1 MIDVSKLNIKE
12 INAKLVAGEF
22 SAVDLAKYFLE
33 KISAKN
39 GELNAFLEVYDDV
52 LEQAKFADEKIKS
65 GTATLL
71 TGIPIAIKDNILF
84 TGKTASA
91 ASKHHLN

>member
-1 MIDVSKLNIKE
+1 MINISNLNIKE

-33 KISAKN
+33 KIATKN

-52 LEQAKFADEKIKS
+52 LEQAKNNISEIIKY
-65 GTATLL
+65 
-71 TGIPIAIKDNILF
+71 IK
-84 TGKTASA
+84 
-91 ASKHHLN
+91 